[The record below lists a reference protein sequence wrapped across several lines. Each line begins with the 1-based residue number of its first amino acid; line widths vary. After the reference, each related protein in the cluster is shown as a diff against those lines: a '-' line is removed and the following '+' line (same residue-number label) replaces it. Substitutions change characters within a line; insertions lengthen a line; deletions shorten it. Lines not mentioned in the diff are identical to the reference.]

1 MKICLSRRLITVM
14 LVIVALSIATELG
27 LTWHYVGDKPRPDIS
42 DPNLLRIPHPERG
55 WTIEPDASALLF
67 SPLYS
72 TYLEYNAR
80 GLRGKE
86 RAYRAA
92 PGVYRILLLGD
103 SFLEGYQHADNDL
116 FASQLEDA
124 LAHKSVEVINL
135 SVGGYGTTQQ
145 YLYLRD
151 EGLKYQP
158 DLIVLAFQPGNDIRD
173 NSRTLLELYK
183 RNLGLN
189 VYIRPYATIRDEQT
203 IEVVPP
209 PPAYIAT
216 YKIWREQSIISVRS
230 SRFWDR
236 LLTIRYLRARFG
248 RERAPKLNPNLH
260 YGAYLDNFD
269 PALFIYDVTAEQY
282 EAAWNQG
289 WETTRQLILSIA
301 RLAGQSGAQ
310 FTVLNLPARIQAD
323 RAYLRKTQARYPSL
337 RFDLDRIDR
346 KAEQFAGTHVITML
360 NLTPVFRAY
369 NERHDKSLF
378 LGEEDQHWNRNGQR
392 LAAET
397 VAEHVES
404 CLLMGKNCPSVV
416 SHRP

>member
-158 DLIVLAFQPGNDIRD
+158 NLIVLAFQPGNDIRD

-189 VYIRPYATIRDEQT
+189 VYIRPYATIRDDQT